1 MPENTMNNNN
11 VQANMAL
18 FLGIASI
25 LLFMTGM
32 SPVVGSM
39 GVICALLSRTPV
51 MTGRA
56 KLGMLL
62 SIVSTL
68 IFILIM
74 GIFFYILFTTG
85 TWQQIINDLATVD
98 PNSANAP
105 SDIMNIIQQNIMN
118 LCQNLLSG
126 ANVPAVSPVGI

>member
-1 MPENTMNNNN
+1 
-11 VQANMAL
+11 
-18 FLGIASI
+18 
-25 LLFMTGM
+25 MTGM

-62 SIVSTL
+62 SIVSSL
-68 IFILIM
+68 VFILIM

-85 TWQQIINDLATVD
+85 TWQQIIHDLANVD

-105 SDIMNIIQQNIMN
+105 SDVMNIIQQNIIN
-118 LCQNLLSG
+118 LYQNLLNG
-126 ANVPAVSPVGI
+126 ANVPAAGPVGI